1 LQQKEDKRNNL
12 SASQQ
17 NVDAFSLE
25 SNYSDSE
32 QKLEEQLDSIE
43 DEVRELKDMLLSLM
57 DATNNITPQIN
68 QNLGP
73 LLRKINRM
81 YVMLSGPMQSRSSH
95 LLQRQEQGQFNKYG
109 YLQSVHSH
117 QSERSSQIESSH
129 GHKQSENE
137 IGSNWFAILT
147 PFVNDWIPSI
157 GFSAIILS
165 TMYLIVKYHNGRFIG
180 IGQPR
185 VLRNNRN

>member
-1 LQQKEDKRNNL
+1 MALLQQKEEQRHG

-32 QKLEEQLDSIE
+32 QKMEEQLDSIE
-43 DEVRELKDMLLSLM
+43 DDVRELKDMLLSLM

-81 YVMLSGPMQSRSSH
+81 YVMLSGPMQSRSQSH
-95 LLQRQEQGQFNKYG
+95 LMQSQQQYGQAQQYKYG
-109 YLQSVHSH
+109 HL
-117 QSERSSQIESSH
+117 
-129 GHKQSENE
+129 
-137 IGSNWFAILT
+137 
-147 PFVNDWIPSI
+147 
-157 GFSAIILS
+157 
-165 TMYLIVKYHNGRFIG
+165 
-180 IGQPR
+180 
-185 VLRNNRN
+185 